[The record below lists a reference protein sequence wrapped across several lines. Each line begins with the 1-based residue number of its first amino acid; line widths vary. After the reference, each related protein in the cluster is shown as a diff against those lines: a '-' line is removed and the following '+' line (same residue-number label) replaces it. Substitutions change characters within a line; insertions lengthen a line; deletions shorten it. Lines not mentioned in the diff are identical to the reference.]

1 MYDELYKC
9 FIQHLEFNHPD
20 WFKNIELQKSFR
32 ENSVEIAYKIR
43 ECKGDKKVQKEVL
56 QAELK
61 KTKDTEFDYTNL
73 NDGQGIPMS
82 ANLDILLM
90 GVKIEKTSVF
100 TSATRPLL
108 LPFRWRSIK
117 IDKDKDQ
124 DSTLM
129 MMFKTGDDMRQDA
142 LILQLFS
149 IMDTDLRAVG
159 LDMNFTIYNLISFT
173 VDDGL
178 LQFVPNSATVTK
190 IKKELF
196 PND

>member
-1 MYDELYKC
+1 MQTK
-9 FIQHLEFNHPD
+9 
-20 WFKNIELQKSFR
+20 FR

-43 ECKGDKKVQKEVL
+43 ECKGDKNKQKDLLRE
-56 QAELK
+56 ELK
-61 KTKDTEFDYTNL
+61 KSEGTEFDYTNL
-73 NDGQGIPMS
+73 NDGKGIPLS

-90 GVKIEKTSVF
+90 GVKIENTSVF

-117 IDKDKDQ
+117 ADRDKDQ

-149 IMDTDLRAVG
+149 IMDTDLREVG

-178 LQFVPNSATVTK
+178 LQFVP
-190 IKKELF
+190 
-196 PND
+196 